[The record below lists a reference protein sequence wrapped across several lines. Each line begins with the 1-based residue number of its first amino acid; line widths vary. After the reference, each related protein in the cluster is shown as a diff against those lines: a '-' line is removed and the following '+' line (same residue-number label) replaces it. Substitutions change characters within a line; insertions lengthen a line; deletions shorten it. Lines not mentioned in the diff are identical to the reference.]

1 MQWVSKLS
9 FKQKKEQKDFAVVV
23 VVVAAA
29 AAVVAV
35 VDAAFLAS
43 QLINMIFEK
52 KINIVYLS
60 M

>member
-23 VVVAAA
+23 VVAD
-29 AAVVAV
+29 VVAVV
-35 VDAAFLAS
+35 VDAAFVAS
-43 QLINMIFEK
+43 QLLNIIFKK
-52 KINIVYLS
+52 KINIFYLS